1 MKILASLV
9 TLVALSYPSITW
21 GFTKDFL
28 HLDKVSDPKDR
39 KTEHLQSSLTGSPNQ
54 LKVKVFLRNFLAKDA
69 EKINQAV
76 KILNTVMNS
85 QEFKQAVLSYTFE
98 GEKRFHKNKGMTN
111 QEIFNHLM
119 TGAEDLMPEV
129 DHIMN
134 FDLTLYRSLN
144 PWSKVKGYTLPDTM
158 RIWMNT
164 RYFKRSSWT
173 KYDVAANM
181 AHEWVHKMGFG
192 HAYENNPD
200 RAHSVPYA
208 IGRIVGDLAKKLDF

>member
-1 MKILASLV
+1 MTFAL
-9 TLVALSYPSITW
+9 LSYPAITW

-28 HLDKVSDPKDR
+28 QLDKQSATKDQQT
-39 KTEHLQSSLTGSPNQ
+39 KHLKSSLTGSPKQ
-54 LKVKVFLRNFLAKDA
+54 LKVKVFLRNFTEKDT
-69 EKINQAV
+69 KKLNQAV
-76 KILNTVMNS
+76 KVLNTVMNS
-85 QEFKQAVLSYTFE
+85 EEFKKAVLSYTFK
-98 GEKRFHKNKGMTN
+98 GETRFHKNNGMSN
-111 QEIFNHLM
+111 EEILNHLM

-129 DHIMN
+129 DYVMN

-158 RIWMNT
+158 RIWMNKKYY
-164 RYFKRSSWT
+164 RRSSWT

-200 RAHSVPYA
+200 RPHSVPYA
-208 IGRIVGDLAKKLDF
+208 IGRIVGELGKKLDF